1 MNGPPLTD
9 HEISLV
15 RDVFSRHAEVSAA
28 ILYGSRAKGTHSQRS
43 DVDLALTG
51 DVTPLEAE
59 AIAGEL
65 DELPLPYRFDV
76 QPVARITHPQLREHI
91 ERVGICIYRA
101 A

>member
-65 DELPLPYRFDV
+65 DELPLPYRFEV
-76 QPVARITHPQLREHI
+76 QPVDRITHPPLREHI